1 MNDSTFGRERNYG
14 SLPLFFTF
22 RYRNRYGSLPIEL
35 KSCKMKAVKKMNKI
49 CKLIRIITV
58 APIAALVTVL
68 MLNFMKDGFFVNARH
83 FWTAILTLTV
93 LPLLA
98 YPISLV
104 KQKDERR
111 RFQRSLAILFA
122 VVGYIAGTVCSF
134 VSGGSKGERVLY
146 LTYLLSGIMIALS
159 SFILK
164 RKSSGHACG
173 ISGPVTLLTYFL
185 SPLCACGYF
194 LLIPVFEASLKMK
207 RHTLSQLV
215 SGSAIPVVCM
225 LISVLTVK

>member
-1 MNDSTFGRERNYG
+1 MCSLPFVFFFREQNSYG
-14 SLPLFFTF
+14 SLLI
-22 RYRNRYGSLPIEL
+22 GL
-35 KSCKMKAVKKMNKI
+35 KSCKIKAVKKMNKI

-68 MLNFMKDGFFVNARH
+68 MLNFMKDGFFVNEWH

-98 YPISLV
+98 YPVSLV

-111 RFQRSLAILFA
+111 IFQRSLAIVFA
-122 VVGYIAGTVCSF
+122 VVGYITGTVCSF
-134 VSGGSKGERVLY
+134 ESGGSKGERVLY
-146 LTYLLSGIMIALS
+146 LTYLLSGVMIALS

>member
-1 MNDSTFGRERNYG
+1 MC
-14 SLPLFFTF
+14 SLPFVFFF
-22 RYRNRYGSLPIEL
+22 REQNRYGSLPIGL
-35 KSCKMKAVKKMNKI
+35 KSCKIKAVKKMNKI

-68 MLNFMKDGFFVNARH
+68 ILNFMKDGFFVNARH

-98 YPISLV
+98 YPVSLV
-104 KQKDERR
+104 KQKDESR
-111 RFQRSLAILFA
+111 RFQRSLAIVFA
-122 VVGYIAGTVCSF
+122 VVGYITGTVCSF
-134 VSGGSKGERVLY
+134 ASGGSEGERVLY

-173 ISGPVTLLTYFL
+173 ISGPVTLLTYYL
-185 SPLCACGYF
+185 SPLCALGYF

-207 RHTLSQLV
+207 RHTLSQLI
-215 SGSAIPVVCM
+215 SGSIIPVVCM
-225 LISVLTVK
+225 LISVLIVK

>member
-1 MNDSTFGRERNYG
+1 
-14 SLPLFFTF
+14 
-22 RYRNRYGSLPIEL
+22 
-35 KSCKMKAVKKMNKI
+35 MKAVKKMNKI

-83 FWTAILTLTV
+83 FWTAILTLTL

-122 VVGYIAGTVCSF
+122 VVGIAGTVCSF
-134 VSGGSKGERVLY
+134 ANGGSKGERVLY